1 MSTENKD
8 YSISQEPPAGPNT
21 ASEHEAKMDALKLK
35 ADAAGRQASAVLRG
49 TMDQIQAQLDDVLAR
64 VSFATGDERNAL
76 LAREAQL
83 RAELDQARM
92 ELRALGASAESQIA
106 DSVLHPDK

>member
-1 MSTENKD
+1 MSTDNSG
-8 YSISQEPPAGPNT
+8 YTGNPAPGNGADD

-49 TMDQIQAQLDDVLAR
+49 TMDQIQAQLDDVAAR
-64 VSFATGDERNAL
+64 IAHAGGDSRNEL
-76 LAREAQL
+76 LARQAQL

-92 ELRALGASAESQIA
+92 ELRSMTASVESQIA
-106 DSVLHPDK
+106 DATLKSNE